1 MGSTQGIMA
10 KTIELKAH
18 AGEMIKPAEMIDISG
33 AGGISLFAGKVYN
46 QLIYHAFGPM
56 MAASGEDFT
65 IPLSELRGLHKG
77 NDRISGA
84 IEALQK
90 TIVKVRLSN
99 GKTRTVQLLGGCD
112 MDDEDRPHGR
122 LTYGFDKRMV
132 ALLQSSYIFAK
143 LELSVIYQF
152 SSKYALALY
161 EAVAKRIRLNSCV
174 EEFSLAEFRELLRV
188 PPGKLENFGKLNERA
203 IRPALLEVNGL
214 ADFDVYVRPR
224 KEGKRVVG
232 VLMSWGWKDDEGR
245 REAFAECRR
254 SRVGRRAR
262 LEGTVERVGVAKT

>member
-1 MGSTQGIMA
+1 MA
-10 KTIELKAH
+10 KTVELKAFP
-18 AGEMIKPAEMIDISG
+18 GEMIKPAEMIDISG

-46 QLIYHAFGPM
+46 RLIYAALGPE
-56 MAASGEDFT
+56 MARTGEDFI

-77 NDRISGA
+77 NERISGA

-90 TIVKVRLSN
+90 TVVKVRLSN
-99 GKTRTVQLLGGCD
+99 GKMRSVQLLGGCD

-122 LTYGFDKRMV
+122 LTYSFDKRMV

-143 LELSVIYQF
+143 LELSVMYQF

-161 EAVAKRIRLNSCV
+161 EAVARRIRLNNCV
-174 EEFSLAEFRELLRV
+174 EEFTLEGFRDLLRV
-188 PPGKLENFGKLNERA
+188 QPGKLENFGKLNERA
-203 IRPALLEVNGL
+203 IQPAILEVNGL
-214 ADFDVYVRPR
+214 ADFDVFVRP
-224 KEGKRVVG
+224 KKQGKRVIG
-232 VLMSWGWKDDEGR
+232 MIMTWGWKDDEGR

-262 LEGTVERVGVAKT
+262 LKGTVEQIGIVES